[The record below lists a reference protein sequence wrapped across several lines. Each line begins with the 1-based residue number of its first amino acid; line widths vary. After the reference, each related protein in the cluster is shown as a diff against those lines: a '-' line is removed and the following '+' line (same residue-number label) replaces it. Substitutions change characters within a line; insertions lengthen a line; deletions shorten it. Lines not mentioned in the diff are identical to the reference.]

1 MHTRN
6 LMQRFVAQ
14 PQGSKTLRRNSCAME
29 NFQIEQPTSR
39 GKRNVVAVTLGL
51 LGLVAA
57 ALLLTPGALTGLAMA
72 DGFNGGAH
80 LSASTIRICTTF
92 DLSVVLS
99 AQNAT
104 TFAGCSEIVRWGIC
118 HRVRAVGRLAGRWL
132 RWRYPCPA
140 LFCCPAARDIGRQPM
155 ACRGTLD
162 LAPGGRDT
170 RRSRK
175 FEPKLIKTSRCLIR
189 SLVAALSERCAC
201 VLRRETQGVLQ
212 FVNYSAT
219 RIFRGAV
226 RGNERAVG
234 CRSSWRRV

>member
-1 MHTRN
+1 
-6 LMQRFVAQ
+6 MQRFVAQ

-39 GKRNVVAVTLGL
+39 GKRNVVALGL

-80 LSASTIRICTTF
+80 LSASTNRICTTF

-132 RWRYPCPA
+132 RWRSLRSCPV
-140 LFCCPAARDIGRQPM
+140 LCCPAARDIGRQPM
-155 ACRGTLD
+155 ACRGTVD
-162 LAPGGRDT
+162 FAPGGRDT

-175 FEPKLIKTSRCLIR
+175 FETKLIKTSRCLIR
-189 SLVAALSERCAC
+189 SLVAALSERCTCFAARDTGC
-201 VLRRETQGVLQ
+201 TAVCELQ
-212 FVNYSAT
+212 RYANLPGSSERQRTRSGMSELLAT
-219 RIFRGAV
+219 R
-226 RGNERAVG
+226 VG
-234 CRSSWRRV
+234 DSAC

>member
-1 MHTRN
+1 
-6 LMQRFVAQ
+6 MQRFVAQ
-14 PQGSKTLRRNSCAME
+14 PQGSKTLQRNSCAME

-39 GKRNVVAVTLGL
+39 GTRNGVALGL
-51 LGLVAA
+51 LGLVAV

-80 LSASTIRICTTF
+80 LSASTARVCTTF
-92 DLSVVLS
+92 DLSVVFS
-99 AQNAT
+99 TQNAT
-104 TFAGCSEIVRWGIC
+104 TFAGCSEIVRWGIS

-132 RWRYPCPA
+132 RWRYPCPG

-155 ACRGTLD
+155 AWRGTVD
-162 LAPGGRDT
+162 LAPVGRDT

-175 FEPKLIKTSRCLIR
+175 FGTKLIKTSRRLIR

-201 VLRRETQGVLQ
+201 VLRRGSQGVLQ
-212 FVNYSAT
+212 FVYYSAA
-219 RIFRGAV
+219 RILRRAA

-234 CRSSWRRV
+234 CRRSWRRV